1 MPINDKAVLTAAT
14 GFIFTAPVG
23 TAAPTPVELAAL
35 DLPKLIREAL
45 GEGEV
50 APDAGVTPDVDDD
63 AAGGK
68 AGRSTVVADPKAPLP
83 VAWVNVG
90 HTSRS
95 DLPEFGYDG
104 GDLEVRGTWQNE
116 SLREVETDPVQD
128 YLTFKLHQFDN
139 GALELYYGKDGLAGT
154 PGAFGVAGGTTVPV
168 EKALFILVVDGANK
182 VGFHA
187 HKASFRRDDAIEMAT
202 DEFASL
208 PVRATFLK
216 HNSEVK
222 FSWINKDLFVP

>member
-23 TAAPTPVELAAL
+23 TAAPTPVEVAAL
-35 DLPKLIREAL
+35 ATPKLLLEA
-45 GEGEV
+45 GIEDV
-50 APDAGVTPDVDDD
+50 VVDPDAD
-63 AAGGK
+63 ADAGGK

-90 HTSRS
+90 HTSRG

-116 SLREVETDPVQD
+116 SLREIETEPVQD

-139 GALELYYGKDGLAGT
+139 GALELYYGKDGLATTTGV
-154 PGAFGVAGGTTVPV
+154 FGVPGGSTVPV
-168 EKALFILVVDGANK
+168 EKALFILIIDGTNK

-202 DEFASL
+202 DEFAAL
-208 PVRATFLK
+208 PVKATFLK

>member
-23 TAAPTPVELAAL
+23 TAAPTPTEIAAL
-35 DLPKLIREAL
+35 ATPKLLLEA
-45 GEGEV
+45 GIEDV
-50 APDAGVTPDVDDD
+50 VVDPDAD
-63 AAGGK
+63 AGGK
-68 AGRSTVVADPKAPLP
+68 AGRSTAADAKTTLP

-90 HTSRS
+90 HTSRG

-128 YLTFKLHQFDN
+128 YITFKLHQFDN
-139 GALELYYGKDGLAGT
+139 GALELYYGKDGLATTTGV
-154 PGAFGVAGGTTVPV
+154 FGVPGGSTVPV
-168 EKALFILVVDGANK
+168 EKALFILIIDGTN
-182 VGFHA
+182 
-187 HKASFRRDDAIEMAT
+187 KASFRRDDAIEMAT
-202 DEFASL
+202 DEFAAL
-208 PVRATFLK
+208 PVKATFLK

>member
-23 TAAPTPVELAAL
+23 TAAPTPVEVAAL
-35 DLPKLIREAL
+35 ATPKLLLEA
-45 GEGEV
+45 GIEDV
-50 APDAGVTPDVDDD
+50 VVDPDAD
-63 AAGGK
+63 ADAGGK
-68 AGRSTVVADPKAPLP
+68 AGGRSAVVADAKTTLP

-90 HTSRS
+90 HTSRG

-139 GALELYYGKDGLAGT
+139 GALELYYGKDGLATTTGV
-154 PGAFGVAGGTTVPV
+154 FGVPGGSTVPV
-168 EKALFILVVDGANK
+168 EKALFILIIDGTNK

-202 DEFASL
+202 DEFAAL
-208 PVRATFLK
+208 PVKATFLK

>member
-23 TAAPTPVELAAL
+23 TVAPTPTELAAL
-35 DLPKLIREAL
+35 ATPKLLLEA
-45 GEGEV
+45 GVEDV
-50 APDAGVTPDVDDD
+50 VVDPDAGDTGD
-63 AAGGK
+63 GK
-68 AGRSTVVADPKAPLP
+68 TTTRTTTADTKNVLP

-90 HTSRS
+90 HTSRG

-116 SLREVETDPVQD
+116 SLREVETSPIAD
-128 YLTFKLHQFDN
+128 YLTFKLHQFDTQSM
-139 GALELYYGKDGLAGT
+139 ELYYGKDALAATTGV
-154 PGAFGVAGGTTVPV
+154 FGVAGGTTVPV
-168 EKALFILVVDGANK
+168 EKALFILIVDGANK

-187 HKASFRRDDAIEMAT
+187 HKASFRRDDAVEMST
-202 DEFASL
+202 DEFAAL
-208 PVRATFLK
+208 PIKATFLK
-216 HNSEVK
+216 HNAEVK